1 MRDSPTYKTYLSFA
15 TGAAT
20 PKKVRKFKKPA
31 SFSKKKALVAV
42 EEPAEKPIKKNMLLE
57 DSLLVFKSEILLA
70 TVTAALATQKTKVPL
85 QSSSILSD
93 YATKF
98 LNFDNIPSGETKII
112 SMMDIKVQHENPSI
126 QTSPFLTTLKNVD
139 HSLALRVTIKSE
151 VPTAVQEFLG
161 KSLDD
166 ALYKAELQE
175 FDQKRTLF
183 ETMTKT
189 KSFSKSTKY
198 KALYHALME
207 SILKDEDA
215 MDKGV
220 VDKSKK
226 RKPDDADK
234 DEGPPAGPDQWFKRN
249 TTGEEPEP
257 SKRPSQLELP
267 KAPPNLSQNLLASLH
282 KQRR

>member
-1 MRDSPTYKTYLSFA
+1 GDQVKDDA
-15 TGAAT
+15 Q
-20 PKKVRKFKKPA
+20 
-31 SFSKKKALVAV
+31 
-42 EEPAEKPIKKNMLLE
+42 
-57 DSLLVFKSEILLA
+57 A

-98 LNFDNIPSGETKII
+98 LNFDNIPLGETKII
-112 SMMDIKVQHENPSI
+112 SMMDI
-126 QTSPFLTTLKNVD
+126 
-139 HSLALRVTIKSE
+139 
-151 VPTAVQEFLG
+151 
-161 KSLDD
+161 
-166 ALYKAELQE
+166 KAELQE

-198 KALYHALME
+198 KALYHALIE
-207 SILKDEDA
+207 SILKDEYA

-220 VDKSKK
+220 VHKSKK
-226 RKPDDADK
+226 IKPDDADK
-234 DEGPPAGPDQWFKRN
+234 DEGPPAGPDQWFKRK